1 MRPRISW
8 LRRKTICL
16 RTVRPC
22 LFLSD
27 VRKLSGVCRRGQ
39 CGREVCGENVY
50 HLFVTCQLKGALSK
64 AAESRDNAYAINLT
78 PETHD
83 QSFAMTSSFSNM
95 MLATMLCFNLDKIDE
110 IAAELEDV
118 ITAAERLANDNWSIA
133 SDIVSGY
140 DFNRIVYLGANALKG
155 IAQES
160 QLKMLELTA

>member
-27 VRKLSGVCRRGQ
+27 VPETLRNLSAQVNVAD
-39 CGREVCGENVY
+39 EVCGENVY
-50 HLFVTCQLKGALSK
+50 HLFVTCNCEGALSK

-118 ITAAERLANDNWSIA
+118 ITSRQKDWQMTTGA
-133 SDIVSGY
+133 SLLISSAVMTSIVSS
-140 DFNRIVYLGANALKG
+140 IW
-155 IAQES
+155 AQ
-160 QLKMLELTA
+160 MR